1 MHLHKNLEEKNML
14 AFLVTLIKVIAP
26 WVAAAV
32 VIHYLNVYNEKKY
45 PEFYV
50 SDDKKTPQSLFE
62 NLEIGYPFEL
72 AFIMYISLIFS
83 LGIIIGAYVDGQLD
97 WFVGI
102 LGGAYM
108 LLSLCSVLGTHVWKI
123 WVKGDKIIYRSYI
136 GIKHYY
142 TFADITRVSERLD
155 GGYEFYSGKKK
166 LFRIDN
172 NLSDGAI
179 LAGKLQ
185 AKKIPCDKA
194 GMTIDKFTLKTRG
207 VYKAVSAM
215 SVGFFCWMVWVM
227 IEQNETNIIFFRPML
242 VLAVISLIIFID
254 LITDRFSVN
263 GTRVTR
269 RRGLIVKKF
278 DISEIE
284 STRLKKGLFGEKIEF
299 YVKGKC
305 IAKVSTNNQPYDL
318 LDKRIRKEHIL
329 RKR

>member
-1 MHLHKNLEEKNML
+1 ML

-179 LAGKLQ
+179 LAGMLQ

-194 GMTIDKFTLKTRG
+194 GMTVDKFTLKTRG

>member
-1 MHLHKNLEEKNML
+1 ML

-32 VIHYLNVYNEKKY
+32 VIHYLNVYNEKKH

-179 LAGKLQ
+179 LAGMLE

-194 GMTIDKFTLKTRG
+194 GMTVDKFTLKTRG

-254 LITDRFSVN
+254 LVTDRFSVN

>member
-1 MHLHKNLEEKNML
+1 ML

-32 VIHYLNVYNEKKY
+32 VIHYLNVYNEKKH
-45 PEFYV
+45 PEFYNL
-50 SDDKKTPQSLFE
+50 DDKKTPQSLFE

-108 LLSLCSVLGTHVWKI
+108 LLSLYAVLGTHVWKI
-123 WVKGDKIIYRSYI
+123 WVKGEKIIYRSYI

-142 TFADITRVSERLD
+142 TFADITRITERLD

-179 LAGKLQ
+179 LAGMLE

-227 IEQNETNIIFFRPML
+227 IEQNETSIIFFRPML
-242 VLAVISLIIFID
+242 ALAVISLIIFID

>member
-1 MHLHKNLEEKNML
+1 ML

-32 VIHYLNVYNEKKY
+32 VIHYLNVYNEKKH
-45 PEFYV
+45 PEFYNL
-50 SDDKKTPQSLFE
+50 DDKKTPQSLFE

-108 LLSLCSVLGTHVWKI
+108 LLSLYAVLGTHVWKI
-123 WVKGDKIIYRSYI
+123 WVKGEKIIYRSYI

-142 TFADITRVSERLD
+142 TFADITRITERLD

-179 LAGKLQ
+179 LAGMLQ

-194 GMTIDKFTLKTRG
+194 GMTVDKFTLKTRG

>member
-1 MHLHKNLEEKNML
+1 ML
-14 AFLVTLIKVIAP
+14 AFWVTLIKVIAP

-45 PEFYV
+45 PEFYNL
-50 SDDKKTPQSLFE
+50 DDKKTPQSLFE

-142 TFADITRVSERLD
+142 TFADITRITERLD

-179 LAGKLQ
+179 LAGMLE

-194 GMTIDKFTLKTRG
+194 GMTVDKFTLKTRG

-254 LITDRFSVN
+254 LVTDRFSVN

-318 LDKRIRKEHIL
+318 LDRRIRKEHIL

>member
-1 MHLHKNLEEKNML
+1 ML

-26 WVAAAV
+26 WGAAAV

-50 SDDKKTPQSLFE
+50 LDDKKTPQSLFE

-72 AFIMYISLIFS
+72 AFIMYISLILS

-97 WFVGI
+97 WFVDI

-108 LLSLCSVLGTHVWKI
+108 LLSLYAVLGTHVWKI
-123 WVKGDKIIYRSYI
+123 WVKSEKIIYRSYI

-142 TFADITRVSERLD
+142 TFADITRITERLD

-179 LAGKLQ
+179 LAGMLE

-194 GMTIDKFTLKTRG
+194 GMTVDKFTLKTRG

-242 VLAVISLIIFID
+242 ALAVISLIIFID

-284 STRLKKGLFGEKIEF
+284 STKLKKGLFGEKIEF

>member
-1 MHLHKNLEEKNML
+1 ML

-45 PEFYV
+45 PEFYNL
-50 SDDKKTPQSLFE
+50 DDKKTPQSLFE

-72 AFIMYISLIFS
+72 AFIMYISLILS

-108 LLSLCSVLGTHVWKI
+108 LLSLYAVLGTHVWKI
-123 WVKGDKIIYRSYI
+123 WVKGEKIIYRSYT

-215 SVGFFCWMVWVM
+215 SAGFFCWMVWVM

-242 VLAVISLIIFID
+242 ALAVISLIIFID
-254 LITDRFSVN
+254 LITDRFSVH

>member
-1 MHLHKNLEEKNML
+1 ML

-72 AFIMYISLIFS
+72 AFIMYISLILS

-108 LLSLCSVLGTHVWKI
+108 LLSLYAVLGTHVWKI
-123 WVKGDKIIYRSYI
+123 WVKGEKIIYRSYI

-142 TFADITRVSERLD
+142 TFADITRITERLD

-179 LAGKLQ
+179 LAGMLQ

>member
-1 MHLHKNLEEKNML
+1 ML

-32 VIHYLNVYNEKKY
+32 VIHYLNVYNEKKH
-45 PEFYV
+45 PEFYNL
-50 SDDKKTPQSLFE
+50 DDKKTPQSLFE

-72 AFIMYISLIFS
+72 AFIMYITLIFS

-108 LLSLCSVLGTHVWKI
+108 LLSLYAVLGTHVWKI

-142 TFADITRVSERLD
+142 TFADITRITERLD

-172 NLSDGAI
+172 NLPDGAI

-185 AKKIPCDKA
+185 AHKIPCDKA

-254 LITDRFSVN
+254 LVTDRFSVN

>member
-1 MHLHKNLEEKNML
+1 ML

-32 VIHYLNVYNEKKY
+32 VIHYLNVYNEKKH
-45 PEFYV
+45 PEFYNL
-50 SDDKKTPQSLFE
+50 DDKKTPQSLFE

-108 LLSLCSVLGTHVWKI
+108 LLSLYAVLGTHVWKI
-123 WVKGDKIIYRSYI
+123 WVKGEKIIYRSYT

-142 TFADITRVSERLD
+142 TFADITRITERLD

-179 LAGKLQ
+179 LAGMLQ

-227 IEQNETNIIFFRPML
+227 IEQNETSIIFFRPML
-242 VLAVISLIIFID
+242 ALAVISLIIFID

>member
-1 MHLHKNLEEKNML
+1 ML

-45 PEFYV
+45 PEFYNL
-50 SDDKKTPQSLFE
+50 DDKKTPQSLFE

-83 LGIIIGAYVDGQLD
+83 VGIIIGAYVDGQLD

-123 WVKGDKIIYRSYI
+123 WVPGDKIIYRSYI

-172 NLSDGAI
+172 NLSDGSKLAI
-179 LAGKLQ
+179 KLQ
-185 AKKIPCDKA
+185 VKQVPCDKA
-194 GMTIDKFTLKTRG
+194 GMTVDKFTLKTRG

>member
-1 MHLHKNLEEKNML
+1 ML

-45 PEFYV
+45 PEFYNL
-50 SDDKKTPQSLFE
+50 DDKKTPQSLFE

-72 AFIMYISLIFS
+72 AFIMYISLILS

-108 LLSLCSVLGTHVWKI
+108 LLSLYAVLGTHVWKI
-123 WVKGDKIIYRSYI
+123 WVKGEKIIYRSYI

-179 LAGKLQ
+179 LAGMLE

-194 GMTIDKFTLKTRG
+194 GMTVDKFTLKTRG

-215 SVGFFCWMVWVM
+215 SVGFFCWMAWEM

-318 LDKRIRKEHIL
+318 LDRRIRKEHIL

>member
-1 MHLHKNLEEKNML
+1 ML

-45 PEFYV
+45 PEFYNL
-50 SDDKKTPQSLFE
+50 DDKKTPQSLFE

-142 TFADITRVSERLD
+142 TFADITRITERLD

-172 NLSDGAI
+172 NLSDGSKLAI
-179 LAGKLQ
+179 KLQ
-185 AKKIPCDKA
+185 VKQVPCDKA
-194 GMTIDKFTLKTRG
+194 GMTVDKFTLKTRG

-254 LITDRFSVN
+254 LVTDRFSVN

>member
-1 MHLHKNLEEKNML
+1 ML

-32 VIHYLNVYNEKKY
+32 VIHYLNVYNEKKH
-45 PEFYV
+45 PEFYNL
-50 SDDKKTPQSLFE
+50 DDKKTPQSLFE

-172 NLSDGAI
+172 NLSDGSKLAI
-179 LAGKLQ
+179 KLQ
-185 AKKIPCDKA
+185 VKQVPCDKA
-194 GMTIDKFTLKTRG
+194 GMTVDKFTLKTRG

-263 GTRVTR
+263 GARVIR

>member
-1 MHLHKNLEEKNML
+1 ML

-45 PEFYV
+45 PEFYNL
-50 SDDKKTPQSLFE
+50 DDKKTPQSLFE

-172 NLSDGAI
+172 NLSDGSKLAI
-179 LAGKLQ
+179 KLQ
-185 AKKIPCDKA
+185 VKQVPCDKA
-194 GMTIDKFTLKTRG
+194 GMTVDKFTLKTRG

-242 VLAVISLIIFID
+242 ALAVISLIIFID
-254 LITDRFSVN
+254 LVTDRFSVN

>member
-1 MHLHKNLEEKNML
+1 ML

-32 VIHYLNVYNEKKY
+32 VIHYLNVYNEKKH
-45 PEFYV
+45 PEFYNL
-50 SDDKKTPQSLFE
+50 DDKKTPQSLFE

-123 WVKGDKIIYRSYI
+123 WVKSEKIIYRSYI

-142 TFADITRVSERLD
+142 TFADITRITERLD

-179 LAGKLQ
+179 LAGMLQ

>member
-1 MHLHKNLEEKNML
+1 MHLHKNLEEKNLL

-32 VIHYLNVYNEKKY
+32 VIHYLNVYNEKKH
-45 PEFYV
+45 PEFYN
-50 SDDKKTPQSLFE
+50 SDNENNPKSLFE
-62 NLEIGYPFEL
+62 NLEIGYPFAL

-108 LLSLCSVLGTHVWKI
+108 LLSLYAVLGTHVWKI

-179 LAGKLQ
+179 LAGMLE

-194 GMTIDKFTLKTRG
+194 GMTIDKFTLKTRS

-254 LITDRFSVN
+254 LVTDRFSVN

-318 LDKRIRKEHIL
+318 LDRRIRKEHIL

>member
-1 MHLHKNLEEKNML
+1 ML

-123 WVKGDKIIYRSYI
+123 WVKGEKIIYRSYT

-194 GMTIDKFTLKTRG
+194 GMTVDKFTLKTRG
-207 VYKAVSAM
+207 AYKAVSAM
-215 SVGFFCWMVWVM
+215 SAGFFCWMVWVM
-227 IEQNETNIIFFRPML
+227 IEQNETSIIFFRPML

-254 LITDRFSVN
+254 LVTDRFSVN

>member
-1 MHLHKNLEEKNML
+1 ML

-45 PEFYV
+45 PEFYNL
-50 SDDKKTPQSLFE
+50 DDKKTPQSLFE

-123 WVKGDKIIYRSYI
+123 WVKGEKIIYRSYT

-194 GMTIDKFTLKTRG
+194 GMTVDKFTLKTRG

-227 IEQNETNIIFFRPML
+227 IEQNETSIIFFRPML
-242 VLAVISLIIFID
+242 ALAVISLIIFID

>member
-1 MHLHKNLEEKNML
+1 ML

-45 PEFYV
+45 PEFYNL
-50 SDDKKTPQSLFE
+50 DDKKTPQSLFE

-142 TFADITRVSERLD
+142 TFADITRITERLD

-179 LAGKLQ
+179 LAGMLE

-227 IEQNETNIIFFRPML
+227 IEQNETSIIFFRPML
-242 VLAVISLIIFID
+242 ALAVISLIIFID

-318 LDKRIRKEHIL
+318 LDRRIRKEHIL

>member
-1 MHLHKNLEEKNML
+1 ML

-32 VIHYLNVYNEKKY
+32 VIHYLNVYNEKKH
-45 PEFYV
+45 PEFYNL
-50 SDDKKTPQSLFE
+50 DDKKTPQSLFE

-108 LLSLCSVLGTHVWKI
+108 LLSLYAVLGTHVWKI
-123 WVKGDKIIYRSYI
+123 WVKGEKIIYRSYI

-142 TFADITRVSERLD
+142 TFADITRITERLD

-179 LAGKLQ
+179 LAGMLQ

-242 VLAVISLIIFID
+242 VLGVISLIIFID

>member
-1 MHLHKNLEEKNML
+1 ML

-32 VIHYLNVYNEKKY
+32 VIHYLNVYNEKKH
-45 PEFYV
+45 PEFYNL
-50 SDDKKTPQSLFE
+50 DDKKTPQSLFE

-123 WVKGDKIIYRSYI
+123 WVKGEKIIYRSYT

-142 TFADITRVSERLD
+142 TFADITRITERLD

-179 LAGKLQ
+179 LAGMLQ

-227 IEQNETNIIFFRPML
+227 IEQNETSIIFFRPML
-242 VLAVISLIIFID
+242 ALAVISLIIFID

>member
-1 MHLHKNLEEKNML
+1 ML

-32 VIHYLNVYNEKKY
+32 VIHYLNVYNEKKH
-45 PEFYV
+45 PEFYNL
-50 SDDKKTPQSLFE
+50 DDKKTPQSLFE

-123 WVKGDKIIYRSYI
+123 WVKGDKIIYRSYT

-194 GMTIDKFTLKTRG
+194 GMTVDKFTLKTRG

-215 SVGFFCWMVWVM
+215 SAGFFCWMVWVM
-227 IEQNETNIIFFRPML
+227 IEQNETSIIFFRPML
-242 VLAVISLIIFID
+242 ALAVISLIIFID

>member
-1 MHLHKNLEEKNML
+1 ML

-26 WVAAAV
+26 WGAAAV

-50 SDDKKTPQSLFE
+50 SNDKKTPQSLFE

-123 WVKGDKIIYRSYI
+123 WVKGEKIIYRSYI

-172 NLSDGAI
+172 NLSDGSKLAI
-179 LAGKLQ
+179 KLQ
-185 AKKIPCDKA
+185 VKQVPCDKA
-194 GMTIDKFTLKTRG
+194 GMTVDKFILKTRG
-207 VYKAVSAM
+207 IYKAVSAM

-242 VLAVISLIIFID
+242 ALAVISLIIFID

>member
-1 MHLHKNLEEKNML
+1 ML

-179 LAGKLQ
+179 LAGMLE

-194 GMTIDKFTLKTRG
+194 GMTVDKFTLKTRG

>member
-1 MHLHKNLEEKNML
+1 ML

-50 SDDKKTPQSLFE
+50 SNDKKTPQSLFE

-72 AFIMYISLIFS
+72 AFIMYISLILS

-108 LLSLCSVLGTHVWKI
+108 LLSLYAVLGAHVWKI

-194 GMTIDKFTLKTRG
+194 GMTVDKFTLKTRG

-215 SVGFFCWMVWVM
+215 SAGFFCWMVWVM
-227 IEQNETNIIFFRPML
+227 IEQNETSIIFFRPML
-242 VLAVISLIIFID
+242 ALAVISLIIFID

-269 RRGLIVKKF
+269 RRGLIVKKI

>member
-45 PEFYV
+45 PEFYNL
-50 SDDKKTPQSLFE
+50 DDKKTPQSLFE

-108 LLSLCSVLGTHVWKI
+108 LLSLYAVLGTHVWKI
-123 WVKGDKIIYRSYI
+123 WVKGEKIIYRSYI

-142 TFADITRVSERLD
+142 TFADITRITERLD

-179 LAGKLQ
+179 LAGMLE

-242 VLAVISLIIFID
+242 ALAVISLIIFID

>member
-1 MHLHKNLEEKNML
+1 ML

-123 WVKGDKIIYRSYI
+123 WVKGEKIIYRSYI

-142 TFADITRVSERLD
+142 TFADITRITERLD

-172 NLSDGAI
+172 NLPDGAI

>member
-1 MHLHKNLEEKNML
+1 ML

-45 PEFYV
+45 PEFYN

-72 AFIMYISLIFS
+72 AFIMYISLILS

-179 LAGKLQ
+179 LAGMLE

-227 IEQNETNIIFFRPML
+227 IEQNETSIIFFRPML
-242 VLAVISLIIFID
+242 ALAVISLIIFID

>member
-1 MHLHKNLEEKNML
+1 ML

-45 PEFYV
+45 PEFYNL
-50 SDDKKTPQSLFE
+50 DDKKTPQSLFE

-108 LLSLCSVLGTHVWKI
+108 LLSLYAVLGTHVWKI
-123 WVKGDKIIYRSYI
+123 WVKGEKIIYRSYI

-142 TFADITRVSERLD
+142 TFADITRITERLD

-179 LAGKLQ
+179 LAGMLE

-242 VLAVISLIIFID
+242 ALAVISLIIFID

>member
-1 MHLHKNLEEKNML
+1 ML

-45 PEFYV
+45 PEFYNL
-50 SDDKKTPQSLFE
+50 DDKKTPQSLFE

-179 LAGKLQ
+179 LAGMLE

-194 GMTIDKFTLKTRG
+194 GMTVDKFTLKTRG

-227 IEQNETNIIFFRPML
+227 IEQNETSIIFFRPML
-242 VLAVISLIIFID
+242 ALAVISLIIFID

-318 LDKRIRKEHIL
+318 LDRRIRKEHIL

>member
-1 MHLHKNLEEKNML
+1 ML

-26 WVAAAV
+26 WVAASV

-45 PEFYV
+45 PEFYNL
-50 SDDKKTPQSLFE
+50 DDKKTPQSLFE

-172 NLSDGAI
+172 NLSDGSKLAI
-179 LAGKLQ
+179 KLQ
-185 AKKIPCDKA
+185 VKQVPCDKA
-194 GMTIDKFTLKTRG
+194 GMTVDKFTLKTRG

-254 LITDRFSVN
+254 LVTDRFSVN

>member
-1 MHLHKNLEEKNML
+1 ML
-14 AFLVTLIKVIAP
+14 AFLVTLIKVITP

-45 PEFYV
+45 PEFYNL
-50 SDDKKTPQSLFE
+50 DDKKTPQSLFE

-172 NLSDGAI
+172 NLSDGSKLAI
-179 LAGKLQ
+179 KLQ
-185 AKKIPCDKA
+185 VKQVPCDKA
-194 GMTIDKFTLKTRG
+194 GMTVDKFTLKTKG

-215 SVGFFCWMVWVM
+215 SAGFFCWMVWVM

-242 VLAVISLIIFID
+242 ALAVISLIIFID
-254 LITDRFSVN
+254 LVTDRFSVN

>member
-1 MHLHKNLEEKNML
+1 ML

-45 PEFYV
+45 PEFYNL
-50 SDDKKTPQSLFE
+50 DDKKTPQSLFE

-123 WVKGDKIIYRSYI
+123 WVKGEKIIYRSYI

-142 TFADITRVSERLD
+142 TFADITRITERLD

-172 NLSDGAI
+172 NLPDGAI

-194 GMTIDKFTLKTRG
+194 GMTVDKFTLKTRG

-227 IEQNETNIIFFRPML
+227 IEQNETNIIIFRPML

-318 LDKRIRKEHIL
+318 LDRRIRKEHIL

>member
-1 MHLHKNLEEKNML
+1 ML

-45 PEFYV
+45 PEFYNL
-50 SDDKKTPQSLFE
+50 DDKKTPQSLFE

-123 WVKGDKIIYRSYI
+123 WVKGEKIIYRSYI

-142 TFADITRVSERLD
+142 TFADITRITERLD

-179 LAGKLQ
+179 LAGMLQ

-194 GMTIDKFTLKTRG
+194 GMIVDKFTLKTRG

-318 LDKRIRKEHIL
+318 LDRRIRKEHIL

>member
-1 MHLHKNLEEKNML
+1 ML

-32 VIHYLNVYNEKKY
+32 VIHYLNVYNEKKH
-45 PEFYV
+45 PEFYNL
-50 SDDKKTPQSLFE
+50 DDKKTPQSLFE

-123 WVKGDKIIYRSYI
+123 WVKGEKIIYRSYT

-172 NLSDGAI
+172 NLSDGSKLAI
-179 LAGKLQ
+179 KLQ
-185 AKKIPCDKA
+185 VKQVPCDKA
-194 GMTIDKFTLKTRG
+194 GMTVDKFTLKTRG

-215 SVGFFCWMVWVM
+215 SAGFFCWMVWVM
-227 IEQNETNIIFFRPML
+227 IEQNETSIIFFRPML
-242 VLAVISLIIFID
+242 ALAVISLIIFID

-305 IAKVSTNNQPYDL
+305 IAKVSTNN
-318 LDKRIRKEHIL
+318 
-329 RKR
+329 